1 VRTNDVIVRAAVRL
15 AVVGFLTAEFFPV
28 LEPRA
33 AGALVLRCSVDVL
46 DFHDDRSFLC
56 VG

>member
-1 VRTNDVIVRAAVRL
+1 VRTNDVFVRAAVRL